1 MHSLAQGSARKIAPL
16 VAIALLAVFSA
27 APMAH
32 AGPVKSLM
40 KNMKQEMQSALNSSS
55 MPAFRQHFAL
65 LKSDVQQASKQSYR
79 SDQATYDKGIAQL
92 QKELAVVEQNIQAN
106 NLQGAK
112 DSLKNINKTKKHYH
126 DLLG

>member
-1 MHSLAQGSARKIAPL
+1 MSSLAQGRTRKTTPL
-16 VAIALLAVFSA
+16 VAIVLLALLSA
-27 APMAH
+27 APMVQ

-40 KNMKQEMQSALNSSS
+40 KNMKQEVQSALNSNS
-55 MPAFRQHFAL
+55 MPEFSQHFTL

-79 SDQATYDKGIAQL
+79 SDQATYNEGIAQL
-92 QKELAVVEQNIQAN
+92 EKELAVVEQNIQAN

-112 DSLKNINKTKKHYH
+112 DSLKSINKTKKHYH